1 MKKIY
6 EAFCKVEEGLCNAG
20 FVLMIALVFISALA
34 RTAGKPLAW
43 SIDVA
48 QLMLCWTTL
57 IGADIAFRHGRFMG
71 LDLITR
77 HFPLKVQRAL
87 LIFIDGLI
95 FCALIIFAIYG
106 TRLSIESRL
115 RSFQTL
121 TISYSWVTI
130 ALPVMSALMLI
141 SVGLD
146 VVKRVKGFNDPPQ
159 KEHEEKEGEV

>member
-6 EAFCKVEEGLCNAG
+6 SAFCTAEEFLCNVG

-34 RTAGKPLAW
+34 RTAGHPLAW

-57 IGADIAFRHGRFMG
+57 IGADIAFRHGRFLG
-71 LDLITR
+71 LDLVTR
-77 HFPLKVQRAL
+77 HFPVKVQRAL
-87 LIFIDGLI
+87 GILIDALIFA
-95 FCALIIFAIYG
+95 ALIIFVIFG

-115 RSFQTL
+115 RTFQTL
-121 TISYSWVTI
+121 PISYSWVTI
-130 ALPVMSALMLI
+130 ALPVMSALMLV

-146 VVKRVKGFNDPPQ
+146 IVKRVKGFNAPAQ
-159 KEHEEKEGEV
+159 AGQEGESEQ